1 MALSKLQILN
11 RYKGDAKAAYGA
23 WLRNYIDGH
32 INIYQY
38 VVDKSKTSGINLS
51 TDETIKLLKGQTIS
65 TPAPKISTTTNNQQV
80 TNVSTIENLNL
91 KLELIFPKPQQI
103 MLEEIISGITL

>member
-1 MALSKLQILN
+1 NTLSQERAKKLLFTQFGKNGAKQAADFLN

-51 TDETIKLLKGQTIS
+51 TDETIKLLKGQTI
-65 TPAPKISTTTNNQQV
+65 
-80 TNVSTIENLNL
+80 
-91 KLELIFPKPQQI
+91 
-103 MLEEIISGITL
+103 